1 MLGGFTTPFFKKK
14 GDIGYYLVYRGVD
27 PNDGTNAVCIASDTW
42 KKATVAKEKKLHPLE
57 PWLEISSEKSDW
69 DGADPTLLHSML
81 VQLHLIRA
89 FEETV
94 LELAGEG
101 LVHGP
106 AHSSVG
112 QEGGAVGSIVGLRA
126 SDAING
132 SHRGHHQ
139 FLAKALGYVAP
150 NGFDSAAPVT
160 PEIQTVLQKTL
171 AEILGL
177 AQGFCKGRGG
187 SMHLQWHEAGC
198 LGTNA
203 IVGGGV
209 PLAAGN
215 AWAQKHSNT
224 EDLTVTYFGDGAVNI
239 GSVLESMNLTAAWD
253 IPLVFFIEN
262 NLYAVSTTVEE
273 ATAEARLSGRG
284 VGFGVTSLRVDGMDP
299 LAVHLTMHKAA
310 DIARSGKG
318 PVVVEAEVYRFFHQ
332 NGAFPG
338 SAFGYRSKEEEASW
352 RERDP
357 LTRMATE
364 MISRGH
370 ITQEQVDTLRAQAQA
385 AMSAAAAELVE
396 QDPDGKAGVRRIKPD
411 LWPSPDFVNVG
422 VRGDLSELAGA
433 KTLEASAHQGESE
446 SVRFVDAV
454 AAVMD
459 RRMEQDPRI
468 VILGEDIHRLKGGT
482 NGATKG
488 LAEKY
493 PGRVLGTPIS
503 ENAFVGLGGGMALD
517 GRFRP
522 VVEFMYPDF
531 LWVAADQ
538 VFNQIGKARHMFGGE
553 SPVPLVLRTKV
564 AMGTGYGSQHLM
576 DPAGIFATAPGW
588 RIMAPSTPHDYV
600 GMMNAALACDDPVL
614 VIEHVD
620 LYADKGEIPVS
631 DLDYQIPFGTA
642 RMVREGSEVT
652 VLSYLSMVEKTQQA
666 IDQTGM
672 DAELIDLRF
681 LDQASVD
688 WAAIEKSVQK
698 TNAVMI
704 VEQGARGTSYGGW
717 LTDEIQRRLFDHLDQ
732 PVLRVSGGEASPSI
746 SKVLETAAIAGVDDI
761 VAGLEQARTNAGG
774 GR

>member
-1 MLGGFTTPFFKKK
+1 M
-14 GDIGYYLVYRGVD
+14 
-27 PNDGTNAVCIASDTW
+27 
-42 KKATVAKEKKLHPLE
+42 AKEKKLHPLE

-69 DGADPTLLHSML
+69 DNADPKLLHTML

-112 QEGGAVGSIVGLRA
+112 QEGGAVGSVVGLKA
-126 SDAING
+126 TDAING

-150 NGFDSAAPVT
+150 DGFNADARVT
-160 PEIQTVLQKTL
+160 PEIQSVLQKTL

-177 AQGFCKGRGG
+177 AQGYCKGRGG

-224 EDLTVTYFGDGAVNI
+224 DDLTVTYFGDGAVNI

-253 IPLVFFIEN
+253 VPLVFFIEN

-273 ATAEARLSGRG
+273 ATGEARLSGRG

-299 LAVHLTMHKAA
+299 LAVHLTMQKAA
-310 DIARSGKG
+310 EIARTGKG

-338 SAFGYRSKEEEASW
+338 SAFGYRSKEEEAEW

-357 LTRMATE
+357 LSRMASE
-364 MISRGH
+364 MISRGL
-370 ITQEQVDTLRAQAQA
+370 TSAEQVEALRTQAQE
-385 AMSAAAAELVE
+385 AMATAAAELVE

-422 VRGDLSELAGA
+422 VRGDLSELSGA
-433 KTLEASAHQGESE
+433 STLEAATHTGEKE
-446 SVRFVDAV
+446 AVRFVDAV

-459 RRMEQDPRI
+459 RRMELDPRI

-564 AMGTGYGSQHLM
+564 AMGTGYGSQHSM

-588 RIMAPSTPHDYV
+588 RIMVPSTPHDYI

-620 LYADKGEIPVS
+620 LYTDKGDIPAG

-642 RMVREGSEVT
+642 RVVREGSEVT
-652 VLSYLSMVEKTQQA
+652 VLSYLSMVKKAEEA
-666 IDQTGM
+666 IAQTGM

-688 WAAIEKSVQK
+688 WAAIEASIQK

-717 LTDEIQRRLFDHLDQ
+717 LADEIQRRFFDHLDQ
-732 PVLRVSGGEASPSI
+732 PVLRVSGEEASPSI
-746 SKVLETAAIAGVDDI
+746 SKVLESAAIAGVDDI
-761 VAGLEQARTNAGG
+761 VAGLEQARINSGG

>member
-1 MLGGFTTPFFKKK
+1 
-14 GDIGYYLVYRGVD
+14 
-27 PNDGTNAVCIASDTW
+27 
-42 KKATVAKEKKLHPLE
+42 VAKEKKLHPLE
-57 PWLEISSEKSDW
+57 PWVEISSEASDW
-69 DGADPTLLHSML
+69 DNADPGLLHSML

-112 QEGGAVGSIVGLRA
+112 QEGGAVGSVVGLRA
-126 SDAING
+126 TDAING

-139 FLAKALGYVAP
+139 FLAKALSYVAP
-150 NGFDSAAPVT
+150 KGFDAANPVT
-160 PEIQTVLQKTL
+160 TDIQEVLQKTL

-177 AQGFCKGRGG
+177 AQGYCKGRGG

-224 EDLTVTYFGDGAVNI
+224 DDLTVTYFGDGAVNI

-253 IPLVFFIEN
+253 VPLVFFIEN

-273 ATAEARLSGRG
+273 ATGEPRLSGRG
-284 VGFGVTSLRVDGMDP
+284 VGFGITSLRVDGMDP
-299 LAVHLTMHKAA
+299 LAVHLTMQKAA
-310 DIARSGKG
+310 EVARSGKG
-318 PVVVEAEVYRFFHQ
+318 PVVVEAELYRFFHQ

-338 SAFGYRSKEEEASW
+338 SAFGYRSKEEEAKW

-364 MISRGH
+364 MISRGL
-370 ITQEQVDTLRAQAQA
+370 ITQEQVDTLRSQAQA
-385 AMSAAAAELVE
+385 AMAQAAGELVE
-396 QDPDGKAGVRRIKPD
+396 QDPDGKAGVRRIKPE
-411 LWPSPDFVNVG
+411 LWPSADFVNVG
-422 VRGDLSELAGA
+422 VRGDLSELEGA
-433 KTLEASAHQGESE
+433 STLEEAGHTGERSD
-446 SVRFVDAV
+446 VRFVDAV
-454 AAVMD
+454 ASVMD
-459 RRMEQDPRI
+459 RRMETDPRI
-468 VILGEDIHRLKGGT
+468 IVLGEDVHRLKGGT

-493 PGRVLGTPIS
+493 PGRILGTPIS

-564 AMGTGYGSQHLM
+564 AMGTGYGSQHSM

-614 VIEHVD
+614 MIEHVE
-620 LYADKGEIPVS
+620 LYGEKGSIPAG
-631 DLDYQIPFGTA
+631 DLDYIIPFGTA
-642 RMVREGSEVT
+642 KTVRTGSEVT
-652 VLSYLSMVEKTQQA
+652 VLSYLSMVSKCVQA
-666 IDQTGM
+666 AEASGV
-672 DAELIDLRF
+672 DAEVVDLRF

-688 WAAIEKSVQK
+688 WSAIEASLQK

-717 LTDEIQRRLFDHLDQ
+717 LADEIQRRFFDLLDQ
-732 PVLRVSGGEASPSI
+732 PVMRVSGQEASPSI
-746 SKVLETAAIAGVDDI
+746 SKVLETAAIAGVDEI
-761 VAGLEQARTNAGG
+761 VNGLEQVRINAGG
-774 GR
+774 AR